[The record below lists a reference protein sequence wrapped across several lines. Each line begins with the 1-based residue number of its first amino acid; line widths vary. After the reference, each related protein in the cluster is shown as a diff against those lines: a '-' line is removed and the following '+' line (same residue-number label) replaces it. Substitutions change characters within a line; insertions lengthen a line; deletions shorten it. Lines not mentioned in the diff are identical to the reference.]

1 MQIKSIIL
9 FVLTIVVA
17 AHASAGRKLASHS
30 PATIDVRLFGAIPND
45 GMNDAIAIRKALQ
58 EARRKPGST
67 VYFAP
72 GVYDFFDAEAA
83 KIEQNALMGRYGEDV
98 QGVLFRPDAPYV
110 TGLDLTGA
118 RDVTILAEG
127 ATLMF
132 EGWYEAVSLYKAQ
145 NVTIQ
150 GLTIDYKRPPHTVGR
165 IVKKREGSFDMHFDP
180 NLYSYLDSVVTGR
193 IHFYDTVRERFY
205 SHGSDEGKRR
215 LNDSTIRVFSSSD
228 APVGDLCIL
237 RHSAHYRA
245 GILVKESDNISLINV
260 KIHNQPGMGVVGHR
274 SHNIMMDNLQV
285 IPRPG
290 SVMSTNTDATHFTSC
305 TGKISLQS
313 CKFAGQGD
321 DCTNIH
327 NYYYSIYPLAGKTK
341 SVEIAIEQADLHAL
355 SLDFPNVG
363 DTLLLANRY
372 TLEPIDQ
379 FRVVNFDTSR
389 ADWRVTVE
397 LNKAFTY
404 DKDQYFMTNITR
416 RPSVEIVNNTVRSHL
431 ARAYLIKS
439 KNVVIR
445 GNTIQQSSGTAI
457 QLGAELN
464 WRESG
469 PVENVLIEDNYI
481 INSGYGQ
488 GTQDGTAINVDV
500 SSVTSKPAF
509 LNKNII
515 IRNNIIQAVGK
526 RAIYV
531 RGAKNVQI
539 LNNKIEGVGEPI
551 VIEHSENYVIE

>member
-1 MQIKSIIL
+1 MRITSIVL
-9 FVLTIVVA
+9 FFVSLIVFT
-17 AHASAGRKLASHS
+17 HASVNPALASHS
-30 PATIDVRLFGAIPND
+30 PITIDVRHFGAIPND
-45 GMNDAIAIRKALQ
+45 GMNDAGPIRKALQ
-58 EARRKPGST
+58 EARRQPGAT

-72 GVYDFFDAEAA
+72 GVYDFYDTDAVL
-83 KIEQNALMGRYGEDV
+83 IEQNALMGRYGEDV
-98 QGVLFRPDAPYV
+98 QGVLFRPEAPYV
-110 TGLDLTGA
+110 IGLDLEGA
-118 RDVTILAEG
+118 RDVTILADG

-132 EGWYEAVSLYKAQ
+132 EGWYEAVSLHKAQ
-145 NVTIQ
+145 NVTIR
-150 GLTIDYKRPPHTVGR
+150 GLAIDYKRPPHTVGR
-165 IVKKREGSFDMHFDP
+165 IVEKREGSFDMRFDP
-180 NLYSYLDSVVTGR
+180 TLYSHLDSVVTGR

-205 SHGSDEGKRR
+205 SHGSDEGKQR
-215 LNDSTIRVFSSSD
+215 LNDSTIRVFSSSN
-228 APVGDLCIL
+228 APLGDLCIL

-245 GILVKESDNISLINV
+245 GILVKQSDNIALINV

-274 SHNIMMDNLQV
+274 SHNILMDNIQV

-305 TGKISLQS
+305 TGKISLHN

-327 NYYYSIYPLAGKTK
+327 NYYYSIYPVAGKTK
-341 SVEIAIEQADLHAL
+341 SVEIAIENADLHAL
-355 SLDFPNVG
+355 SLDFPDVA
-363 DTLLLANRY
+363 DTLLLVDRY

-379 FRVVNFDTSR
+379 FRVVDFDTSE

-397 LNKAFTY
+397 LDRAFAY
-404 DKDQYFMTNITR
+404 DEDKYFMTNNTR
-416 RPSVEIVNNTVRSHL
+416 RPAVEIVNNTVRSHL
-431 ARAYLIKS
+431 ARAYLIKAR
-439 KNVVIR
+439 NVVIR

-500 SSVTSKPAF
+500 SSVKSIPPL

-531 RGAKNVQI
+531 RGARNVQI
-539 LNNKIEGVGEPI
+539 LNNKIDGVSEPV
-551 VIEHSENYVIE
+551 VIEHSEDYVIE